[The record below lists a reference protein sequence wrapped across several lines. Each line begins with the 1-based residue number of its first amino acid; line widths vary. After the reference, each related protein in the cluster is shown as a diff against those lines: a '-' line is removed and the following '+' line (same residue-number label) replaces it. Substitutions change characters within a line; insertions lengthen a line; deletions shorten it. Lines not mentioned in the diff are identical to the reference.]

1 MNIAQRLYEHG
12 FITYHRTDS
21 TNLAKEAV
29 ENVRQL
35 ILSKIRAGLF
45 TRGIKNFKTKNAF
58 SPRSP

>member
-12 FITYHRTDS
+12 FNTYHRTDS

-45 TRGIKNFKTKNAF
+45 TRGIKIFKTKML
-58 SPRSP
+58 

>member
-35 ILSKIRAGLF
+35 ILSKYGQEYLPPEARY
-45 TRGIKNFKTKNAF
+45 FKTKKRAGAGG
-58 SPRSP
+58 P

>member
-35 ILSKIRAGLF
+35 ILSKYGQEYLPSEAR
-45 TRGIKNFKTKNAF
+45 
-58 SPRSP
+58 